1 MSAPDQD
8 QRTIDPTPH
17 RIQEFR
23 KRGEIARSKELTG
36 TATMFAGGLFLAG
49 FGTSSIEA
57 IRTLFVGAFSH
68 LDRVEPAG
76 LTLPAATAFA
86 LACVPAI
93 GGGLAALA
101 LTTAIQLG
109 APPALNT
116 PSFDLSKPFTLGGL
130 SDLVSPK
137 AAGWRA
143 LKSVLKV
150 LFVGLAGWFAVLIE
164 GDRFLVDP
172 VALPGAVLA
181 RGQQASLR
189 VLVYAGGAL
198 MVLAVAD
205 YIVARRR
212 MAEKMKMTPEE
223 FKRDMKQQEGDPEV
237 KKARRRRMQELARRR
252 IAVEVPN
259 SDVVIVNPTHF
270 AVALRYDAKKGG
282 APRVVAKGTDA
293 LAARIRELARKS
305 GVPIVARPPLARLLY
320 KSVKEGKQIPVELFE
335 AVAEVLRYVYRLK
348 GRAA

>member
-1 MSAPDQD
+1 VSNPDQD

-36 TATMFAGGLFLAG
+36 TATMFAGGLALAA
-49 FGTSSIEA
+49 FGMRSADTLGQLFEQVLGRMDSIHIDE
-57 IRTLFVGAFSH
+57 TLQPVGAAF
-68 LDRVEPAG
+68 LLAC
-76 LTLPAATAFA
+76 LPAT
-86 LACVPAI
+86 V
-93 GGGLAALA
+93 GGLAALFF
-101 LTTAIQLG
+101 TTAVQLG
-109 APPALNT
+109 APPAFSK
-116 PSFDLSKPFTLGGL
+116 PSFDLTRPFTLGGL

-143 LKSVLKV
+143 IKSVLKV
-150 LFVGLAGWFAVLIE
+150 VFVGLAGWLAVAIE
-164 GDRFLVDP
+164 GERYLQDP
-172 VALPGAVLA
+172 VIVPGAVIE
-181 RGQQASLR
+181 RGLDAGLR
-189 VLVYAGGAL
+189 VLLYAGGAL
-198 MVLAVAD
+198 LVLAVAD
-205 YIVARRR
+205 YVVARRR

-237 KKARRRRMQELARRR
+237 KRARRRRMQELARRR

-259 SDVVIVNPTHF
+259 SDVVIVNPTHY

-293 LAARIRELARKS
+293 LAARIRELARNN

-320 KSVKEGKQIPVELFE
+320 KSVKEGRQIPVELFE

-348 GRAA
+348 GRMA